1 MLQSQGVGRDLV
13 TEQQQN
19 LFRRCSI
26 ENPVEEG
33 CQPGDSLLN
42 GAVLSR
48 CQFVSKTSSL
58 SGIVGHLQQY
68 YSPFE
73 TTSFIDFPFL
83 RSTVPPGYLKL
94 IPHLM

>member
-19 LFRRCSI
+19 LFRRCSM

-42 GAVLSR
+42 GAVSSCSQL
-48 CQFVSKTSSL
+48 VSKMSSL
-58 SGIVGHLQQY
+58 SGIVGRLQQY

-73 TTSFIDFPFL
+73 TSFIDFPFL
-83 RSTVPPGYLKL
+83 RSTVPPGHLKL

>member
-1 MLQSQGVGRDLV
+1 MLQLQGIRHDLG

-19 LFRRCSI
+19 LFHRCSM

-33 CQPGDSLLN
+33 CQPSDSLLN
-42 GAVLSR
+42 GAVSS
-48 CQFVSKTSSL
+48 CFQFVSEKSSL

-73 TTSFIDFPFL
+73 TTSFIDFTFL

-94 IPHLM
+94 IPRLM

>member
-19 LFRRCSI
+19 LFRRCSM

-33 CQPGDSLLN
+33 CRPGDSLLN
-42 GAVLSR
+42 GAVSSHS
-48 CQFVSKTSSL
+48 QFVSKTSSL
-58 SGIVGHLQQY
+58 SGIVGRLQQY

-94 IPHLM
+94 IPRLM